1 MAARDYAVIGLGR
14 FGTSICRTLRALGH
28 DVLGVDRDLARVQDL
43 RQIVTDAVQLDATD
57 EEALRGIGISEY
69 AAVVVAIGVDLESSI
84 LVTLVLKEL
93 GVPRV
98 IAKAGTALQQRVL
111 QKVGADLVV
120 FPEDDAGYRVA
131 HTLVYPAIH
140 DFIDLGEDFLIL
152 EVEVRPAWVGK
163 TLADLG
169 LAGQRSLA
177 PRAGYLGLQVQM
189 IRRGRSL
196 VCNPAPAE
204 RLQAGDE
211 LAVVGTHEDL
221 EDLLR

>member
-1 MAARDYAVIGLGR
+1 MATKDYAVIGLGR
-14 FGTSICRTLRALGH
+14 FGSSICRTLRALGH

-43 RQIVTDAVQLDATD
+43 RRIVTDAVQLDPTD
-57 EEALRGIGISEY
+57 EEALRSVGINEY

-93 GVPRV
+93 GVARV
-98 IAKAGTALQQRVL
+98 VAKAGTALQQRVL
-111 QKVGADLVV
+111 QRVGADVVV

-152 EVEVRPAWVGK
+152 EVEVRSAWIGK
-163 TLADLG
+163 TLAELG
-169 LAGQRSLA
+169 LAGQRSAA
-177 PRAGYLGLQVQM
+177 PRPGYQGLQVQM

-196 VCNPAPAE
+196 ICIPEPTE
-204 RLQAGDE
+204 RLQAGDD

-221 EDLLR
+221 EGLLN

>member
-1 MAARDYAVIGLGR
+1 MAGKDYAVIGLGR
-14 FGTSICRTLRALGH
+14 FGSSICRTLRALGH
-28 DVLGVDRDLARVQDL
+28 EVLGVDRDLARVQDL
-43 RQIVTDAVQLDATD
+43 RHIVTDAVQLDATD
-57 EEALRGIGISEY
+57 EDALRSIRIRDY

-84 LVTLVLKEL
+84 LVTLLLKEL

-98 IAKAGTALQQRVL
+98 VAKAGTALQQRVL
-111 QKVGADLVV
+111 QKVGADVVV

-163 TLADLG
+163 TLAELG
-169 LAGQRSLA
+169 IAGERSAA
-177 PRAGYLGLQVQM
+177 PRSGYRGLQVQM
-189 IRRGRSL
+189 IRRGHSL
-196 VCNPAPAE
+196 ISIPGPAE

-221 EDLLR
+221 RDLLN

>member
-1 MAARDYAVIGLGR
+1 VAAKDYAVIGLGR
-14 FGTSICRTLRALGH
+14 FGSSICRTLRALGH

-43 RQIVTDAVQLDATD
+43 RHTVTDAVQLDATD
-57 EEALRGIGISEY
+57 EEALRSIGISEY

-84 LVTLVLKEL
+84 LVTLILKEL

-98 IAKAGTALQQRVL
+98 VAKAGTAVQQRVL
-111 QKVGADLVV
+111 QKVGADVVV
-120 FPEDDAGYRVA
+120 FPEEEAGYRVA

-140 DFIDLGEDFLIL
+140 DFIDLGEDYLIL
-152 EVEVRPAWVGK
+152 EVEVRTAWVGK

-169 LAGQRSLA
+169 LTGQGTAA
-177 PRAGYLGLQVQM
+177 PRRGYQGLQVQM

-196 VCNPAPAE
+196 ICTPEPTE

-221 EDLLR
+221 QGLLH

>member
-1 MAARDYAVIGLGR
+1 MAAKDYAVIGLGR

-57 EEALRGIGISEY
+57 EAALRNIGINEY

-98 IAKAGTALQQRVL
+98 VAKAGTALQQRVL
-111 QKVGADLVV
+111 QKVGADVVV
-120 FPEDDAGYRVA
+120 FPEEDAGYRVA

-140 DFIDLGEDFLIL
+140 DFIDLGEDYLIL

-163 TLADLG
+163 TLAELG
-169 LAGQRSLA
+169 LAGQGSAA
-177 PRAGYLGLQVQM
+177 PRRGYQGLQVQM

-196 VCNPAPAE
+196 VCTPAPTE

-221 EDLLR
+221 QGLLN